1 MMEQQDD
8 SSTLRN
14 RRRSLAA
21 NAALRR
27 LSSHNDDY
35 GTEVLGETPEQ
46 PQEDRVTDETSK
58 EDVLEKS
65 ALLDDLSCPICFR
78 LLYEPL
84 CLPCGHTYCR
94 SCLGKALSA
103 KASQECPTCR
113 APVVVDTSVAL
124 VNVAIQRIME
134 NHFPTE
140 LMQRAS
146 EEQEEALE
154 KERIR
159 PTLSIFLIPGMVV
172 MPNQKIVLRVFEPRY
187 LLLCERAMQGN
198 RMFGLQQRSNS
209 TVGTLMK
216 IETVQN
222 DGSGGGIRRRLIIN
236 AVAIKPYRPEDVQ
249 VEADSG
255 NLFKCT
261 AAFTEPPEVNSRNAD
276 EIIDNSHHR
285 ASEIYEAMP
294 PTQKMR
300 LIDSI
305 GPLPAL
311 GEDPYKLLYW
321 LAACLPLHPTQKEGI
336 LNNSMNIED
345 RLVIINGVLFN
356 EARPPRFRVDPG
368 PTFLGRGTVFQSCLI
383 FAICIL
389 GICYSYFFKEVV
401 H

>member
-8 SSTLRN
+8 SNILRN

-27 LSSHNDDY
+27 LSSHNDDH
-35 GTEVLGETPEQ
+35 GTEVLGETLVQ

-78 LLYEPL
+78 LLCEPL

-140 LMQRAS
+140 LMQRES
-146 EEQEEALE
+146 EEEEEALE

-261 AAFTEPPEVNSRNAD
+261 AAFTPPPAVNSRNAD
-276 EIIDNSHHR
+276 EIIYNSHHR
-285 ASEIYEAMP
+285 ASENIRSNATHSKDEAS
-294 PTQKMR
+294 R
-300 LIDSI
+300 FYR
-305 GPLPAL
+305 PLASA
-311 GEDPYKLLYW
+311 GGRSVQIIV
-321 LAACLPLHPTQKEGI
+321 LACCLPSTPPHSKRRYFKQ
-336 LNNSMNIED
+336 
-345 RLVIINGVLFN
+345 FN
-356 EARPPRFRVDPG
+356 E
-368 PTFLGRGTVFQSCLI
+368 
-383 FAICIL
+383 
-389 GICYSYFFKEVV
+389 Y
-401 H
+401 